1 MTGSPEVIAVL
12 QAALMGEAQLNL
24 QYRMDWRS
32 LKFFGIKKI
41 AKKFHGLGTD
51 AHEWMKH
58 FTDRILFLEG
68 NPAYQIPQIAEETTV
83 SEIFTN
89 ALAMEMALI
98 PPQEE
103 AVQVCMKALDD
114 TTRNLF
120 EHALKA
126 REKRIAWLSQQMALL
141 KNLGEQSYVAEFIR

>member
-1 MTGSPEVIAVL
+1 MKGNPEVIAVL

-41 AKKFHGLGTD
+41 AKKFHHLGSD

-58 FTDRILFLEG
+58 FTDRLLFLEAK
-68 NPAYQIPQIAEETTV
+68 PAYSVPEIAEETTV
-83 SEIFTN
+83 TEIFKV

-98 PPQEE
+98 APQEE

-120 EHALKA
+120 EHVLKA
-126 REKRIAWLSQQMALL
+126 REKRIAWLQQQFSLL
-141 KNLGEQSYVAEFIR
+141 TSLGEQAYIAEFIR